1 MNGCFLHLLILLVN
15 PLTTSI
21 IPHFYKKHEIV
32 FALALSAGQVAVPQ
46 IRYFA
51 GAAMNRHGVQR
62 IRVVSVREVV
72 DMGNYRSGT
81 TYTCKLVF
89 TGGPLGHTRE
99 HLTIDAAPIKAI
111 NASGG
116 LKTGSWIPAV
126 RYFGKW
132 LPIPAVKWYAV
143 GAGGGSLLALGVIGL
158 LLRCVVGP
166 RAFPS
171 HYEPATHDYSAD
183 FTGVP
188 TLRPALIAIV
198 GLLGFGFLC
207 SAFFLKARLVASGGH
222 LGYWQAIVG
231 LSLFL
236 ICGPVV
242 IWCVLPHFHRVRSPG
257 G

>member
-1 MNGCFLHLLILLVN
+1 MIWKALLISLITLVVAG
-15 PLTTSI
+15 
-21 IPHFYKKHEIV
+21 YV
-32 FALALSAGQVAVPQ
+32 LSAGQVAVPQ

-81 TYTCKLVF
+81 TYTYKLVF

-188 TLRPALIAIV
+188 TLRPALIAAV
-198 GLLGFGFLC
+198 GLLGFLTLGTLI
-207 SAFFLKARLVASGGH
+207 LGKRLVSPGSH
-222 LGYWQAIVG
+222 FCYWVAILC

-236 ICGPVV
+236 VSGPVV
-242 IWCVLPHFHRVRSPG
+242 IWCVLPHFHRVRSPVE
-257 G
+257 